1 MLSDIC
7 SDHLCVTI
15 FPCEERPTKH
25 MLETLAEGDAIRVSV
40 PCGSFALDKEAV
52 RTMDRVV
59 VAGKATDGG
68 AVLAV
73 GKALA
78 AHGVT
83 DVTLIVEENDKFGNV
98 AHGHG
103 LIVKLVD
110 KITADMIACSPEDK
124 CGLFILPS
132 LIELAEAT
140 GCDAVI
146 VH

>member
-1 MLSDIC
+1 MCKTTGMLSDIS
-7 SDHLCVTI
+7 SDHLCVTV
-15 FPCEERPTKH
+15 FPCE
-25 MLETLAEGDAIRVSV
+25 DIRVSV

-59 VAGKATDGG
+59 VAGKATDAG

-83 DVTLIVEENDKFGNV
+83 DVTLIVEENEKFGNV
-98 AHGHG
+98 AHGQE
-103 LIVKLVD
+103 LNVKLVD
-110 KITADMIACSPEDK
+110 KITADMITCSPEGK

-132 LIELAEAT
+132 LSELAEAA